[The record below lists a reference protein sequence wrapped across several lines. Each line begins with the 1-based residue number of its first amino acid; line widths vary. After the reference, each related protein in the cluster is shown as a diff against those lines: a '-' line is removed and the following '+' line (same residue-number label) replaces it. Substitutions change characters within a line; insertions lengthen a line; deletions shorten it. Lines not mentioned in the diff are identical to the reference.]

1 MKIDNE
7 GASRIC
13 GLVASCGLL
22 GMAPAAF
29 AQQTGAVQQKDV
41 ASETDETA
49 KKQRVVEQITEVVV
63 TGSRISTAGFD
74 APTPTTVVGEAD
86 LRQAGRT
93 DLAQSLG
100 DVPQFRMSQSAAS
113 TNTVVGSGISP
124 ADLRGLGSAR
134 TLVLINNRRT
144 VGSGDLQTIPYSLVK
159 RIDVVTGGA
168 SAAYG
173 SGAVAGVV
181 NIILNDELEG
191 LEVGA
196 QTGFSTH
203 GDGQKYLFHGSFGT
217 PFADG
222 RGHLI
227 AGTDYLKDEGLFA
240 KERPRVAFSG
250 FFAGADGKLY
260 PTADIREANR
270 TAGGLITTGVLAGQ
284 TFNDDGTLR
293 PFQFG
298 MPRTGTAMI
307 GGDSDSF
314 STNDRRSV
322 LAPIQRANVFVRPSF
337 AVTDNLTLWAEGTYN
352 RLWDERVYWPDF
364 VINQL
369 TFSRDN
375 PFLSDTIRNQLI
387 AANETGFTMGRA
399 LTDVALARYAY
410 SRETFQGS
418 IGLDGRLGDGTWRY
432 NAFFTH
438 GKQTSDQT
446 LKNITLR
453 ANFANAI
460 DAVRAPDGS
469 IVCRVALTDPGTA
482 CRPLDLFGSGRS
494 DQAAID
500 YATANWNSI
509 VRTWLDHAGASISGE
524 PFQLWTRPV
533 SVAAGVEYRKEAY
546 ENDFDPNALAARF
559 NLINGVT
566 FPKTGNTVKE
576 AFAEAN
582 IPLLA
587 DRPIVQALN
596 FNGAV
601 RVSDYSTS
609 GAIWSWKL
617 GLVWDVMDGLKFR
630 GTRSRDIRAASLTEL
645 FSQRNTLYGTVNDLG
660 RPGNPST
667 FTVLRSGGNPNLQPE
682 LADTLTFGAVLAP
695 SFMPGFDFSIDYY
708 DIKIANAITALTA
721 QQIVNACYLQNNQA
735 ACGQIVR
742 DGGGEITEINASNIN
757 VASLRNKGV
766 DFEATYRTG
775 LESIGLPGQLRVRAL
790 ATYVDSLVVDNG
802 VVAIEGVGYLGG
814 QANSLVPRWRGLL
827 SATYE
832 STAMGADIRA
842 RYVGGG
848 GYAPASVLANQGADL
863 HVGSITYV
871 DLGLRGYFDIG
882 DKTRLSVYGDVQNLF
897 DRGPVLAAFSPYHDI
912 VGRYFTVG
920 VRANF

>member
-1 MKIDNE
+1 MT
-7 GASRIC
+7 RISNLSSAARVR
-13 GLVASCGLL
+13 GSNLATIAMVLVVA
-22 GMAPAAF
+22 APAV
-29 AQQTGAVQQKDV
+29 AQSADTSQ
-41 ASETDETA
+41 DEPI
-49 KKQRVVEQITEVVV
+49 KEIVV

-74 APTPTTVVGEAD
+74 APTPTTVVSQAD
-86 LRQAGRT
+86 LREAGRT
-93 DLAQSLG
+93 DIAQSLA
-100 DVPQFRMSQSAAS
+100 DLPQFRMSQSAAS
-113 TNTVVGSGISP
+113 TNTVTSSGISP

-144 VGSGDLQTIPYSLVK
+144 VDSGDLQTIPYSLVK

-191 LEVGA
+191 FEIGA
-196 QTGFSTH
+196 QTGISTH
-203 GDGQKYLFHGSFGT
+203 GDGQKHLFQGSFGT
-217 PFADG
+217 RFADG

-227 AGTDYLKDEGLFA
+227 VGTDYLKDDGIFA
-240 KERPRVAFSG
+240 NERPDVAFSG
-250 FFAGADGKLY
+250 FLPGADGKLY
-260 PTADIREANR
+260 PTVPIKESNR

-284 TFNDDGTLR
+284 TFNNDGTLR

-298 MPRTGTAMI
+298 IRRPGAPTAMI
-307 GGDSDSF
+307 GGDSEAF
-314 STNDRRSV
+314 STNDVRSV
-322 LAPIQRANVFVRPSF
+322 VAPIQRANVFVRPSF

-352 RLWDERVYWPDF
+352 RVWDERVYWPDF
-364 VINQL
+364 VPNQL

-375 PFLSDTIRNQLI
+375 PFLSDTIRNQLT
-387 AANETGFTMGRA
+387 AAGETRFTMGRA

-418 IGLDGRLGDGTWRY
+418 IGLDGKLGDGKWRY

-438 GKQTSDQT
+438 GEQTSDQT

-453 ANFANAI
+453 KNFANAI
-460 DAVRAPDGS
+460 DAVRSPDGS
-469 IVCRVALTDPGTA
+469 IVCRVALTDPGTN
-482 CRPLDLFGSGRS
+482 CRPLNLFGSGRS
-494 DQAAID
+494 DQAAIN

-509 VRTWLDHAGASISGE
+509 VKTWLDHTGASISGE

-533 SVAAGVEYRKEAY
+533 SVAAGVEYRKEAF
-546 ENDFDPNALAARF
+546 ENDFDPNALAKAF

-566 FPKTGNTVKE
+566 IPKTGNNVKE

-582 IPLLA
+582 IPLVAGL
-587 DRPIVQALN
+587 PLVQALN

-617 GLVWDVMDGLKFR
+617 GLVWDVIDGLKFR

-645 FSQRNTLYGTVNDLG
+645 FSQRTTLFGTVNDLG
-660 RPGNPST
+660 RPGSPST
-667 FTVLRSGGNPNLQPE
+667 FAVLRSGGNPNLQPE
-682 LADTLTFGAVLAP
+682 IADTVTFGAVLSP
-695 SFMPGFDFSIDYY
+695 SFMPGFGFSVDYY
-708 DIKIANAITALTA
+708 NIKIADAITALTA
-721 QQIVNACYLQNNQA
+721 QQIVNACYLQGSQG

-742 DGGGEITEINASNIN
+742 DGTGAITDINASNIN

-766 DFEATYRTG
+766 DFEATYHTG

-790 ATYVDSLVVDNG
+790 STWVDSLVVDNR
-802 VVAIEGVGYLGG
+802 VVAIEGVSYLGG

-827 SATYE
+827 STTYE
-832 STAMGADIRA
+832 STGMGADIRA

-848 GYAPASVLANQGADL
+848 GYAPASVLANQGDNL

-871 DLGLRGYFDIG
+871 DLGLRTYFNIG
-882 DKTRLSVYGDVQNLF
+882 DKTRITLYGDVQNLF
-897 DRGPVLAAFSPYHDI
+897 DRGPALAAFSPYQDI

-920 VRANF
+920 ARANF